1 MEKQNF
7 KDKIKGSITIKI
19 ISILIM
25 ILLLMIPNFMVSD
38 LIRERSSRKTEIEK
52 EIGKSYGR
60 HQKIMA
66 PILRI
71 PYLKEYK
78 DSNNRL
84 TSSTGI
90 ISISPQQTTID
101 GRIQTDTRKRS
112 IYEIVIYNSQL
123 DINTSFDLKQA
134 QFNQILDWE
143 DYSFDL
149 SRAYFIVGIS
159 DPNGLSENSQIKM
172 GDNVLPFTDNEN
184 INLQNMAWIK
194 SDIVDITEKQDFS
207 IQCKL
212 DFKGTRSLMIEP
224 IGEQVIVNLESQWI
238 DPSFIGQ
245 QLPDNY
251 DITEAGFKSKWVVN
265 RFAHSYPKYWLNDAA
280 NFVNK
285 NYSFGVK
292 LIQPID
298 EYGKNKRTAKYA
310 LLIISLTFGIF
321 FFFEILLKKNIHP
334 IQYTLIGFAL
344 TLFYLL
350 LLSITEHL
358 GFDLAYIISSA
369 ATITLII
376 SYTKFILESVKG
388 TAILSAL
395 MIFLFGYIFVI
406 LQMQDF
412 ALVMGAIALFL
423 VLATVMMLSRKVNW
437 YQIGK
442 S

>member
-38 LIRERSSRKTEIEK
+38 LIRERSSRKTEIEN